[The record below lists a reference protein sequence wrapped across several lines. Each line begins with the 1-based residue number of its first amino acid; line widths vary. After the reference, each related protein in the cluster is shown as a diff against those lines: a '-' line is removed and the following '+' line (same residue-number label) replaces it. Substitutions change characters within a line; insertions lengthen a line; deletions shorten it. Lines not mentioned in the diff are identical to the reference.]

1 LQYDLQGLFYGL
13 SSKDRLIFY
22 YVGHGF
28 HNGVTNYLST
38 YDMHPMNVDKTAISL
53 RDVLLDPLSK
63 SECNSAMIF
72 IDACAQSFV
81 CANSRNT
88 LSNIDVDEIKIILSD
103 SNYLASY
110 FSCQPGQSSYSCDN
124 LKQGIWTYHL
134 SQAMK
139 GEKPDAVLSKKYV
152 TDRSLSDYLAKSVT
166 TYVKDELGYVQNP
179 KSILDA
185 DSENVLVQ
193 IP

>member
-1 LQYDLQGLFYGL
+1 
-13 SSKDRLIFY
+13 
-22 YVGHGF
+22 
-28 HNGVTNYLST
+28 
-38 YDMHPMNVDKTAISL
+38 
-53 RDVLLDPLSK
+53 
-63 SECNSAMIF
+63 
-72 IDACAQSFV
+72 
-81 CANSRNT
+81 
-88 LSNIDVDEIKIILSD
+88 
-103 SNYLASY
+103 
-110 FSCQPGQSSYSCDN
+110 
-124 LKQGIWTYHL
+124 
-134 SQAMK
+134 MK